1 MKKNLRIVSAAA
13 AALLAVAPVAAS
25 GVVAPANTVS
35 AAAKKNI
42 TNEAPTKL
50 GSVDIG
56 TVSLGTVSL
65 DRATNTPF
73 TVKLNDTQRAILAA
87 AAGAK
92 AGVKDAEINNIF
104 VASAENQENGEI
116 KQTLVFTLKGQSVSY
131 TTDVTAKFASQ
142 QGTPYFYQTK
152 NNTILNNGDTVSLDT
167 IANGFTPA
175 SLLSDIAGEKGIVA
189 AKTSDASND
198 GATITTTASD
208 VESQLIAQ
216 GLKRASNGEFD
227 YPANGFNLKLTAKS
241 ENGNTASI
249 TVRVNSKVNY
259 NAPAFVVNNKVYY
272 SGNIEATDI
281 SKVDNNIIVNGLDNN
296 DKYSADVVKAD
307 VIAHVQ
313 SAYGNN
319 KHATAVAELKD
330 NEATK
335 AVINSSKISVD
346 SSSVKSEPG
355 IYPVIV
361 TATNPAGL
369 TSKLTVKVIVM
380 GSEHQAPV
388 QYAKADNT
396 KVYNINGNVVSE
408 TKTTLKKDQAVK
420 TFDSVTIDGVQYT
433 QINSE
438 NSNEWVKAS
447 DLTATKPAPEPETV
461 ASVSKTIMHNA
472 YYYNK
477 EGQRV
482 GTEKA
487 TRYDS
492 VTVAPKTTTI
502 NGKTY
507 YQVVENGKAV
517 DKYINAGNIDGTKR
531 TLKHNAY
538 VYKTSKKRAK
548 KVVLKKGDTVT
559 TYGASYKFKNGKRY
573 YKIGNNTD
581 KTYVKVANFR

>member
-1 MKKNLRIVSAAA
+1 MDS
-13 AALLAVAPVAAS
+13 
-25 GVVAPANTVS
+25 
-35 AAAKKNI
+35 
-42 TNEAPTKL
+42 
-50 GSVDIG
+50 
-56 TVSLGTVSL
+56 
-65 DRATNTPF
+65 
-73 TVKLNDTQRAILAA
+73 
-87 AAGAK
+87 
-92 AGVKDAEINNIF
+92 IF

-116 KQTLVFTLKGQSVSY
+116 KQTLVFTLKGQNVKY

-152 NNTILNNGDTVSLDT
+152 NNTVLNNGDTVSLDT

-175 SLLSDIAGEKGIVA
+175 SLLSDIAGEQGIVG

-281 SKVDNNIIVNGLDNN
+281 SKVDNNIIVNGLEKNG
-296 DKYSADVVKAD
+296 KYSADVVKAA
-307 VIAHVQ
+307 VTAHVQ

-319 KHATAVAELKD
+319 EHATTVAELKD
-330 NEATK
+330 HEATK

-433 QINSE
+433 QINSD

-447 DLTATKPAPEPETV
+447 DLTATATATAPAV
-461 ASVSKTIMHNA
+461 AASESKTIMHNA
-472 YYYNK
+472 YFYDK
-477 EGQRV
+477 DAKRV
-482 GTEKA
+482 GTAKV
-487 TRYDS
+487 TRYNA
-492 VTVAPKTTTI
+492 VTVATSTTTI
-502 NGKTY
+502 NGKAY
-507 YQVVENGKAV
+507 YEVVENGKATG
-517 DKYINAGNIDGTKR
+517 KYINADNIDGTKR

-538 VYKTSKKRAK
+538 VYKTSKKRAN
-548 KVVLKKGDTVT
+548 KVVLKKGTEVT
-559 TYGASYKFKNGKRY
+559 TYGGSYTFKNGKKY
-573 YKIGNNTD
+573 YKIGADTK
-581 KTYVKVANFR
+581 KTYVKVANFE